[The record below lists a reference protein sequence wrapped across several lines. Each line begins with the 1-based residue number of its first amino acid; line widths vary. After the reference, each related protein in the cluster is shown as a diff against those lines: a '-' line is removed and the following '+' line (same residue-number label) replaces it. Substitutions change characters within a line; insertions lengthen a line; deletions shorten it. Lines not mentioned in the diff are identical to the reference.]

1 MRILIV
7 EDERELAALLIERMR
22 ADGFVIDRVATAA
35 AALDAIRVY
44 DYPIVLLDRR
54 LPDGDGVSIIP
65 EIRRLRSAIRILVV
79 SALRDIDDRVEGLDA
94 GADDYLTKPFGASEL
109 LARVRANLRRPGS
122 ASLPPVVIGDLTFD
136 LNSREASVAG
146 RPLLLFKREA
156 LLLEAL
162 MRRAGRVVT
171 HATLIEELYGFDEAA
186 QLNALKTLASR
197 LRRRLE
203 SCDAKA
209 DVQSVRGVGY
219 LIRAV

>member
-7 EDERELAALLIERMR
+7 EDERELAALLSERMR
-22 ADGFVIDRVATAA
+22 EDGFVTDRVTTAV
-35 AALDAIRVY
+35 AALDAIRDY

-65 EIRRLRSAIRILVV
+65 EARRLRPMIRILVV
-79 SALRDIDDRVEGLDA
+79 SALRNIDNRVEGLDA
-94 GADDYLTKPFGASEL
+94 GADDYLTKPFDATEL
-109 LARVRANLRRPGS
+109 LARVRASLRRPGS
-122 ASLPPVVIGDLTFD
+122 APLPPVVVGDLTFD
-136 LNSREASVAG
+136 VNTREASIAG

-156 LLLEAL
+156 LLLESL

-186 QLNALKTLASR
+186 QSSALKTLASR

-203 SCDAKA
+203 ADGARA

>member
-1 MRILIV
+1 MRILII
-7 EDERELAALLIERMR
+7 EDERELAFLLTERMR
-22 ADGFVIDRVATAA
+22 AAGFVIDRVATAT
-35 AALDAIRVY
+35 AALDAIRAY

-54 LPDGDGVSIIP
+54 LPDADGISIIP
-65 EIRRLRSAIRILVV
+65 EIRRMRSATRILVV

-94 GADDYLTKPFGASEL
+94 GADDYLTKPFDTNEL
-109 LARVRANLRRPGS
+109 LARVRANLRRPGN
-122 ASLPPVVIGDLTFD
+122 AALPPVVVGDLTFD
-136 LNSREASVAG
+136 VNTREANIAG

-156 LLLEAL
+156 LMLESL

-171 HATLIEELYGFDEAA
+171 HATLIDELYGFDETA

-209 DVQSVRGVGY
+209 DVRSVRGVGY
-219 LIRAV
+219 LIRAI